1 MHHLSPPDLAN
12 RRLGLRL
19 GVTQTTACM
28 IEHKLAQRTTGHDAS
43 KYLSGRIELDDAYP
57 DGEHSGGKRSRGAGG
72 KTPFVAGVETTA

>member
-43 KYLSGRIELDDAYP
+43 K
-57 DGEHSGGKRSRGAGG
+57 
-72 KTPFVAGVETTA
+72 